1 MCLIISS
8 SSNHRVS
15 DARKGGE
22 EEDVSACLAHSSLFR
37 QSSNANL
44 SPNANH
50 HHSSLFCLSSKASAH
65 KTAAVVCFHCQSVSP
80 PTTWVPSLLA
90 NLESGV
96 LSIHAYV
103 MGNLQ
108 GCHPALERDF
118 VQMKISTIPTS
129 SYCVEN
135 RICLF
140 IAFGP
145 TG

>member
-22 EEDVSACLAHSSLFR
+22 EGDVSACLAHSSLFR

-50 HHSSLFCLSSKASAH
+50 HHSSLFRLSSKANAH

-90 NLESGV
+90 NLVSGV
-96 LSIHAYV
+96 LIIHAYICD
-103 MGNLQ
+103 GELARLSSCLGTGLCSKTSELNE
-108 GCHPALERDF
+108 GINDTDF
-118 VQMKISTIPTS
+118 
-129 SYCVEN
+129 
-135 RICLF
+135 F
-140 IAFGP
+140 ILC
-145 TG
+145 

>member
-22 EEDVSACLAHSSLFR
+22 EGDVSACLAHSSLFR

-44 SPNANH
+44 SHNANH
-50 HHSSLFCLSSKASAH
+50 HHSSLFRLSSKANAH

-90 NLESGV
+90 NLVSGV
-96 LSIHAYV
+96 LLIHAYICDRELARLSSCI
-103 MGNLQ
+103 GTGLCSKASELNE
-108 GCHPALERDF
+108 GINDTDF
-118 VQMKISTIPTS
+118 
-129 SYCVEN
+129 
-135 RICLF
+135 F
-140 IAFGP
+140 ILC
-145 TG
+145 

>member
-1 MCLIISS
+1 M
-8 SSNHRVS
+8 S

-65 KTAAVVCFHCQSVSP
+65 KIDAVVCFHCQSVSP
-80 PTTWVPSLLA
+80 PTTCVPSVLA
-90 NLESGV
+90 NLVSGV

-118 VQMKISTIPTS
+118 VQKHLS
-129 SYCVEN
+129 
-135 RICLF
+135 
-140 IAFGP
+140 
-145 TG
+145 